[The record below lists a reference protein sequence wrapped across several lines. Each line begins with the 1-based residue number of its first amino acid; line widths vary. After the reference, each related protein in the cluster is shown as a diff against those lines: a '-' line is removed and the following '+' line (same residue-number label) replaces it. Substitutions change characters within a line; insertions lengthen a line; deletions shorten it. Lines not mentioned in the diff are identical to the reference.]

1 MGLCWYA
8 DSGFHP
14 PASAGVLI
22 RPWPYQTSDDL
33 LVWPSTGQ
41 SRNDSDHLV
50 YGSMISVSS
59 NTPFA
64 NILILP
70 SLYGYSVPFHLILLI
85 LFWPCLLFIISG
97 TSTGARWISG
107 TLQNSASG
115 REVPVR
121 CYSLVARGLSTSF
134 YHLHRILSF
143 LSSCIFINRHT
154 LPPVHFVRV
163 FHIPIPISSPEMYS
177 LFLWFWL

>member
-64 NILILP
+64 NTLLP
-70 SLYGYSVPFHLILLI
+70 SLYGYSVIFHLQIFFRTFLLH
-85 LFWPCLLFIISG
+85 IISG

-107 TLQNSASG
+107 TLQYSASG
-115 REVPVR
+115 RE
-121 CYSLVARGLSTSF
+121 ATSQMLQFSRSSPF
-134 YHLHRILSF
+134 YI
-143 LSSCIFINRHT
+143 I
-154 LPPVHFVRV
+154 LPP
-163 FHIPIPISSPEMYS
+163 SSHSIFS
-177 LFLWFWL
+177 LFLYFHKSPYITTRSFRAFISYSHSDL